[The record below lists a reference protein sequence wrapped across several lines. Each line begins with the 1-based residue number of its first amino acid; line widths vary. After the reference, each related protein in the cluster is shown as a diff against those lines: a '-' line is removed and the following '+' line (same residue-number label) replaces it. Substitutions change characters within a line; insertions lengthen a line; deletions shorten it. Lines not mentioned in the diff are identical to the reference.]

1 MDCRLKMLSF
11 YKPNGVSY
19 VSEPLQPQFP
29 KSNYT
34 TRFAF
39 SYYCDYNK
47 IMKKIIITIFHFAV
61 SSFFISIPIAY
72 SAANISDVIINE
84 IAWMGTT
91 TSANDE
97 WIELYNNSGNPINF
111 DGWLVK
117 AEDGVPE
124 IKLSGAISA
133 RNFYLME
140 RTDDN
145 SAANI
150 AADFIYKGALG
161 NSGENLKLYDNFGS
175 LIDEVNCGS
184 GWLAGIGKP
193 EYKTMEKNNTGWQ
206 TSENAG
212 GTPKSQNSAGAI
224 KIKENPNNQ
233 IPMTDQTPSPNVQNT
248 TTTTPQNS
256 PEFATIPPLSP
267 PPTSSSTPLFT
278 PSPTPTYPDGII
290 FNEILPSPEGADS
303 ENEWIEIFNQ
313 NNFEVDISRWII
325 KDSEGTITIYPLPDG
340 IKIPELGYLIIGRK
354 ESKITMN
361 NDKDSLAFLQP
372 DGKIADSIY
381 YEKAPLGQSYNRNKN
396 SWEWSGSLTPGVKN
410 SIINS
415 SAKTEVKSPTDGAL
429 SKQKA
434 ETAALAENLP
444 ASETSQYRNT
454 KIENNLK
461 AYIPV
466 ILIALSIAIFSG
478 IAILF
483 LKKKFTIEK

>member
-1 MDCRLKMLSF
+1 
-11 YKPNGVSY
+11 
-19 VSEPLQPQFP
+19 
-29 KSNYT
+29 
-34 TRFAF
+34 
-39 SYYCDYNK
+39 
-47 IMKKIIITIFHFAV
+47 
-61 SSFFISIPIAY
+61 
-72 SAANISDVIINE
+72 
-84 IAWMGTT
+84 
-91 TSANDE
+91 
-97 WIELYNNSGNPINF
+97 
-111 DGWLVK
+111 
-117 AEDGVPE
+117 
-124 IKLSGAISA
+124 
-133 RNFYLME
+133 ME

-278 PSPTPTYPDGII
+278 PSPTPTYPGAIAWFLYKLTKKEESSMFLIVSVTLVLAGAIGNILDSAFYGII

-372 DGKIADSIY
+372 DGKIADSVS